1 MADSWI
7 ALTEDHVSLNAAE
20 RTAYRESLLA
30 QGETDRLPAI
40 LKSIVMQVRGA
51 VRSCRDNSLS
61 PDPDLIP
68 ESAAYYAGALARYRL
83 MSHFPGGV
91 SAAREAEYKEAI
103 QWLRDVAACRYR
115 IEAPGV
121 SDGAKAP
128 PSARPA
134 FSTPTRTQSRE
145 QADGV

>member
-1 MADSWI
+1 MSDSWI
-7 ALTEDHVSLNAAE
+7 ALTEDHVALNAAE

-30 QGETDRLPAI
+30 AGETDRLPAI

-51 VRSCRDNSLS
+51 IRSCRDNTLS
-61 PDPDLIP
+61 DDPDLIP

-91 SAAREAEYKEAI
+91 SAAQEAEYKEAI

-115 IEAPGV
+115 IESPGV

-128 PSARPA
+128 TAAGPRFTAPNL
-134 FSTPTRTQSRE
+134 TQSRAK
-145 QADGV
+145 ADGA